1 MVKAALL
8 NPYILVICIY
18 REVRI
23 LMDYFFLLRVLK
35 RGSVVLFVFLS
46 FHSFSQNKNMDSLTA
61 ALKHAEGKSKIST
74 LLELG
79 WNYRFINADSAR
91 KYGFLALELAR
102 KNNIEDD
109 EAEALNT
116 IGVTYE
122 AQGNYEE
129 AMTYELKAL
138 DIRKRLGDK
147 LKMAN
152 TLNTL
157 GIIHDE
163 KGDYPKALAYYYDAR
178 KIYEALKEESKIAM
192 VLTNIGIVL
201 RAQKEYKNVV
211 TYYRQAMSIYQKL
224 GNKFGLAACHSNL
237 GAVYLNIPNY
247 DSAIYYS
254 LLASKE
260 FEAQNIRQFL
270 PTTLSNAAIAF
281 DRSGQYEK
289 SRKYFLQAR
298 KFHEEYHNQKELS
311 FTLSQLARLESKL
324 GNNGVA
330 VHNAEEALAIATRI
344 KAKEQI
350 MQAHEALAEVQART
364 QNYKDAY
371 AEHVLFMEAKDSLFQ
386 KDKAKSLQELQTK
399 YETEKHKQEI
409 VFLNQENELKSTV
422 IERNYL
428 VIGGLV
434 LVLVLLALVFYL
446 WRVKSIHRQREV
458 AQEQKERLRETQINA
473 VIESQEQERKRFAA
487 DLHDGMGQLVAALQL
502 NIQSIKNKNDQE
514 NTISL
519 VENSEQLLHDIQQE
533 IRTTAFNLMPP
544 VLGKEGLIPA
554 VRELIRRITKGSAI
568 KAEFTVHE
576 VASRFPD
583 VIEISVYRI
592 IQEVVSNILKHGNAS
607 HLIIAFTGFES
618 EVVLTIEDDGVGFDL
633 SRFQNSRQSNGW
645 RTIETRLNLIKGAI
659 EYDTMEGRR
668 NNSVVIRIPKSTREQ
683 VNTPS
688 QRQNT
693 ES

>member
-1 MVKAALL
+1 MFAF
-8 NPYILVICIY
+8 I
-18 REVRI
+18 
-23 LMDYFFLLRVLK
+23 
-35 RGSVVLFVFLS
+35 S
-46 FHSFSQNKNMDSLTA
+46 FHSFSQNQNLDSLRVA
-61 ALKHAEGKSKIST
+61 VKHAEGKSKIST

-102 KNNIEDD
+102 KNNIEDY

-116 IGVTYE
+116 IGVTHE

-138 DIRKRLGDK
+138 EIRKRLGNA
-147 LKMAN
+147 LKIAN

-163 KGDYPKALAYYYDAR
+163 KGDYPKALAYYFDAR
-178 KIYEALKEESKIAM
+178 KIYESLKEENKIAM

-211 TYYRQAMSIYQKL
+211 TYYRQAMRIYQKL

-260 FEAQNIRQFL
+260 FEEQNIRQFL
-270 PTTLSNAAIAF
+270 PTTLSNSAIAF

-289 SRKYFLQAR
+289 SRKYFLQAK
-298 KFHEEYHNQKELS
+298 KFHEEYRNQKELS

-324 GNNGVA
+324 GNHTVA
-330 VHNAEEALAIATRI
+330 VHNAEEALAMATKI

-350 MQAHEALAEVQART
+350 MQAHEALAEVQARM
-364 QNYKDAY
+364 QNFKNAY

-409 VFLNQENELKSTV
+409 ALLNQENELKSTV

-434 LVLVLLALVFYL
+434 LVLVLLGMGFYL
-446 WRVKSIHRQREV
+446 WRVRSIHRQRAI
-458 AQEQKERLRETQINA
+458 AQEQKERLREAQINA

-514 NTISL
+514 KTISL
-519 VENSEQLLHDIQQE
+519 VENSEQLLQEIQQE
-533 IRTTAFNLMPP
+533 IRNTAFNLMPP
-544 VLGKEGLIPA
+544 ILGKEGLIPA
-554 VRELIRRITKGSAI
+554 VGELIRRITKGSTI
-568 KAEFTVHE
+568 KAEFTAHD

-592 IQEVVSNILKHGNAS
+592 IQEIVSNILKHGNAS
-607 HLIIAFTGFES
+607 HLIISFTGFES

-645 RTIETRLNLIKGAI
+645 RTIETRMNLIKGAI
-659 EYDTMEGRR
+659 EYDTMEGRK
-668 NNSVVIRIPKSTREQ
+668 NNSVVIRIPNATCEPA
-683 VNTPS
+683 NTPT
-688 QRQNT
+688 QNQNT

>member
-1 MVKAALL
+1 MGKAVLL

-23 LMDYFFLLRVLK
+23 LMDHYFLLRVLK
-35 RGSVVLFVFLS
+35 RCSVLLFVFLTL
-46 FHSFSQNKNMDSLTA
+46 HSFSQNKNLDSLTA
-61 ALKHAEGKSKIST
+61 VVKRVEGKSKIST

-102 KNNIEDD
+102 KNNIDD
-109 EAEALNT
+109 YEAEALNT
-116 IGVTYE
+116 IGITYE

-163 KGDYPKALAYYYDAR
+163 KGDYPKALAYYFDAR
-178 KIYEALKEESKIAM
+178 TIYESLKEESKIAM

-224 GNKFGLAACHSNL
+224 GNRFGLAACHSNL

-270 PTTLSNAAIAF
+270 PTTLSNVAIAF

-289 SRKYFLQAR
+289 SRTYFLQAR

-324 GNNGVA
+324 GNYGIA
-330 VHNAEEALAIATRI
+330 VHHADEALDIATRI

-409 VFLNQENELKSTV
+409 VLLNQENELKSTV

-428 VIGGLV
+428 IIGGLV
-434 LVLVLLALVFYL
+434 LILVLLALVFYL
-446 WRVKSIHRQREV
+446 WRVKSIHRQKEV

-502 NIQSIKNKNDQE
+502 NIQSIKNKSDQE

-533 IRTTAFNLMPP
+533 IRNTAFNLMPP

-568 KAEFTVHE
+568 KVEFTVHE

-645 RTIETRLNLIKGAI
+645 RTIETRLNLIKGAM

-668 NNSVVIRIPKSTREQ
+668 NNSVVIRIPYATRER
-683 VNTPS
+683 VNRPD
-688 QRQNT
+688 QKQNT
-693 ES
+693 EP